1 MSHMKLPLFILKREK
16 LPCWQIFVAYN
27 IGSFM
32 WHNLIIFS
40 RSVVSNSLQPH
51 GLQHARLGIPKTVKY
66 QQCHMSFGLI
76 IFCICFSNG
85 GVQALKH
92 ALSQQALDLE
102 SEAGS
107 PSLDP
112 PAERQ
117 HQAASSLG
125 GRQRHVSVA

>member
-1 MSHMKLPLFILKREK
+1 MAQSNHLQFN
-16 LPCWQIFVAYN
+16 C
-27 IGSFM
+27 
-32 WHNLIIFS
+32 
-40 RSVVSNSLQPH
+40 SVVSDSLRPH

-66 QQCHMSFGLI
+66 QQCHMSFHLT
-76 IFCICFSNG
+76 IFGICFSNG

-92 ALSQQALDLE
+92 TLSQQALDLE

-125 GRQRHVSVA
+125 GRQRDVSVA

>member
-1 MSHMKLPLFILKREK
+1 MDESHEIAIFCSEKRMANFRGTYYQQFYEAQSNH
-16 LPCWQIFVAYN
+16 LQ
-27 IGSFM
+27 
-32 WHNLIIFS
+32 FS
-40 RSVVSNSLQPH
+40 RTVASDSLRPH
-51 GLQHARLGIPKTVKY
+51 GLQHATLGIPQTVKY
-66 QQCHMSFGLI
+66 QQCHTSFCLI

-92 ALSQQALDLE
+92 TLSQQALDLE

-117 HQAASSLG
+117 HQAASSLA